1 MKVLCLRTA
10 QGVRHNEMQ
19 SSSNFKITK
28 NVQRTLFIKFTMQ
41 VFRKFKA
48 IVPFQMTKAKYVF
61 LTVERIESYSCKTL
75 LKETPGRAVKKAN
88 LTVIKFRTT
97 EKASHK
103 KVYDS

>member
-1 MKVLCLRTA
+1 MKVLCLHTA

-28 NVQRTLFIKFTMQ
+28 
-41 VFRKFKA
+41 KA

-61 LTVERIESYSCKTL
+61 LTVERTESYSCKPL
-75 LKETPGRAVKKAN
+75 LKETPGRAVKKAK